1 MRILVLWLAA
11 LHVAPATPD
20 ERPALAVV
28 EKISGSVGFYTAEGR
43 RIGGVQV
50 GVHPHEIILSPD
62 RRYAYVSDNGILWMT
77 NPGEGGNTISIIDL
91 KSMKKA
97 GVISL
102 GNYRRPHGM
111 DVDPKTG
118 RLVVTIENPDGLLL
132 VDPSERKVLRKF
144 DVQGGDPHMVRLSRD
159 GQYAF
164 VSNTTT
170 NTIAAVHLDTG
181 KVTLIPTDARPQGGT
196 LSHDGKRYYV
206 ANADGNSISIIDTEK
221 KQRIGT
227 IKSGPGAARVAL
239 TPDGKTLVYNLGEGG
254 NAVGFADV
262 ASLKETT
269 VLPIGGRPLS
279 LTLSKDGRFAYAG
292 VQDQDRI
299 VVVSVPERRIVQVIE
314 TPKGAGP
321 DPALPLNW

>member
-1 MRILVLWLAA
+1 MKILVLF
-11 LHVAPATPD
+11 VAMLSVSPAVSD
-20 ERPALAVV
+20 DRPALAVV

-43 RIGGVQV
+43 RIGGVKV
-50 GVHPHEIILSPD
+50 GAYPHEIILSPD
-62 RRYAYVSDNGILWMT
+62 RRHAYVSDNGILWMT

-132 VDPSERKVLRKF
+132 VDPSERRVLRKY
-144 DVQGGDPHMVRLSRD
+144 DVQGADPHMVTLSPD

-170 NTIAAVHLDTG
+170 NNIAAVHLESG

-196 LSHDGKRYYV
+196 LSHDGKLYYLT
-206 ANADGNSISIIDTEK
+206 NADGNSIAIIDTEK
-221 KQRIGT
+221 KTRVGT
-227 IKSGPGAARVAL
+227 IKTGRGIARVEL

-254 NAVGFADV
+254 DAVGFADV
-262 ASLKETT
+262 AARKETM
-269 VLPIGGRPLS
+269 VIPLGGRPLS
-279 LTLSKDGRFAYAG
+279 LTLSADGRLAYLG
-292 VQDQDRI
+292 IQDQDRI
-299 VVVSVPERRIVQVIE
+299 VVVSVPDRKIVRVIK

-321 DPALPLNW
+321 DPVLPLP

>member
-1 MRILVLWLAA
+1 MKILVLLLAV
-11 LHVAPATPD
+11 LHVAQATPD

-28 EKISGSVGFYTAEGR
+28 EKISGSVGFYTAEGK

-77 NPGEGGNTISIIDL
+77 NPSEGGNAISIIDL

-132 VDPSERKVLRKF
+132 VDLSERKVLRKY
-144 DVQGGDPHMVRLSRD
+144 DVQGGDPHMVTLSRD
-159 GQYAF
+159 GQHAF

-196 LSHDGKRYYV
+196 LSRDGKRYYI
-206 ANADGNSISIIDTEK
+206 ANAEGNSIAIIDTD
-221 KQRIGT
+221 GAP
-227 IKSGPGAARVAL
+227 PGSR
-239 TPDGKTLVYNLGEGG
+239 
-254 NAVGFADV
+254 
-262 ASLKETT
+262 
-269 VLPIGGRPLS
+269 
-279 LTLSKDGRFAYAG
+279 
-292 VQDQDRI
+292 
-299 VVVSVPERRIVQVIE
+299 
-314 TPKGAGP
+314 
-321 DPALPLNW
+321 

>member
-1 MRILVLWLAA
+1 MRILLLLLAA
-11 LHVAPATPD
+11 LHVVPARSD
-20 ERPALAVV
+20 DRPALVVV

-43 RIGGVQV
+43 RIGGVKV

-77 NPGEGGNTISIIDL
+77 NPGEGGNTISIVDV

-97 GVISL
+97 GVVSL

-111 DVDPKTG
+111 DMDPRTG

-132 VDPSERKVLRKF
+132 VDPSERKVVRKY
-144 DVQGGDPHMVRLSRD
+144 DVEGGDPHMVTLSRD
-159 GQYAF
+159 GRYAF
-164 VSNTTT
+164 VSNTAT
-170 NTIAAVHLDTG
+170 NTIAAVQLDTG
-181 KVTLIPTDARPQGGT
+181 KVILIPTDARPQGGV

-206 ANADGNSISIIDTEK
+206 ANADGNSIAIIDTEK
-221 KQRIGT
+221 KQRVGT
-227 IKSGPGAARVAL
+227 IKSGRGAARVAL

-254 NAVGFADV
+254 NAVAFADV
-262 ASLKETT
+262 ATLKETT

-279 LTLSKDGRFAYAG
+279 LTLSSDGRFAYAG
-292 VQDQDRI
+292 IQDQDRI
-299 VVVSVPERRIVQVIE
+299 VVVSVPERKIVRVIE

-321 DPALPLNW
+321 DPALPLN